1 MITTYKIRLMMNDIK
16 GKSKIHESLRFPYS
30 INLQDNSVIIIKDER
45 DEKSLA
51 QTFPEFFKEEVK
63 NGSN

>member
-1 MITTYKIRLMMNDIK
+1 MNDIK